1 MNPTRRV
8 MEFDHHLYVMLLK
21 ATLGSSFNSVI
32 MLAMHKA
39 DTVNLS
45 HLQVA
50 FPEIYSEWR
59 RLENANEFIEREA
72 LENARDYFGD
82 PERATGA

>member
-8 MEFDHHLYVMLLK
+8 MEFDHHLYVMLMK
-21 ATLGSSFNSVI
+21 TSMGATFNAMI
-32 MLAMHKA
+32 MLAMYKA
-39 DTVNLS
+39 DTVNLC

-59 RLENANEFIEREA
+59 RLENA
-72 LENARDYFGD
+72 G
-82 PERATGA
+82 